1 MYYYLNDQC
10 ENSICSPGQEA
21 VSWEECFSDT
31 PQFALWNL
39 NPTAEKSYSKDNE
52 TASCQ
57 SSQSGMMSQ
66 PSTANLGAEKSM
78 SSAEDSLAKTLAL
91 ETAMEPGSK
100 ENEADCGKKWQG
112 SLAKYDLD
120 TALWKTHQCLLFED
134 STESLVIFPQWGIML
149 NGELWELAMSEGITN
164 DYECGLLQT
173 YPTPC
178 AKVTSPRG
186 KAAQARKGNPMDTL
200 PNVVGGVPHPHLSEW
215 LMGWPIG
222 WTDLKPLEMDKFHL
236 WLQQHGESL
245 EENK

>member
-1 MYYYLNDQC
+1 MSYTYL
-10 ENSICSPGQEA
+10 QEQGE
-21 VSWEECFSDT
+21 VSSAGCFSDI
-31 PQFALWNL
+31 PQSVLLNL
-39 NPTAEKSYSKDNE
+39 NLTAEKSYSNGNE
-52 TASCQ
+52 TESCQ
-57 SSQSGMMSQ
+57 GSQSGMMS
-66 PSTANLGAEKSM
+66 PPLTELRGGEKSK
-78 SSAEDSLAKTLAL
+78 SSAEASRVRTLAL
-91 ETAMEPGSK
+91 ETAMEPGSQ
-100 ENEADCGKKWQG
+100 ENEADYGKKWQG

-149 NGELWELAMSEGITN
+149 NGELWELAMLEGITN
-164 DYECGLLQT
+164 DYECGLSQT

-200 PNVVGGVPHPHLSEW
+200 PNVVGGVPHPLLSEW
-215 LMGWPIG
+215 LMGWPLG

-236 WLQQHGESL
+236 WLQQHGEFL